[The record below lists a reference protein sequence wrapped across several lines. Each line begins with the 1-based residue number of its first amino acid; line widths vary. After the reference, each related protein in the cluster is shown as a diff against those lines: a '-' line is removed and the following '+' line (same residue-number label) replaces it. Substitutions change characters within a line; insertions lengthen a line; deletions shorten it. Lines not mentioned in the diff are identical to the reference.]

1 MKERLLLVEDD
12 ASFREVMK
20 FHLADEGIAADAA
33 EDGPAALRMFRK
45 TPYPVVVTDL
55 KMPRMDG
62 LTLLQELKKLA
73 PEILVIV
80 ITAFGDIDT
89 AVRAMKEGAFDF
101 VPKPFDR
108 THFIHAVRKAIDH
121 HALRRQVEELRSQV
135 DSAAKDLIFASAAM
149 DRVLAVADR
158 FAEADATVVVLGE
171 SGTGKELLARRIHR
185 KSNRAD
191 GPFVAV
197 NCAAIPRDLLE
208 SELFGHMKGAFTGAV
223 KDRQGK
229 FEQARGGT
237 LFLDEIAEMPL
248 DLQPRLL
255 RALQERTIDVVGAE
269 QPVTVDVRVVA
280 ATNRD
285 LEALVAA
292 GEFRTDLFFRINILP
307 VSIPPLR
314 ERREDIP
321 ALVDHFLARYGK
333 GQNLSVS
340 PALLKQLESYDW
352 PGNVRELENVCQR
365 LALFA
370 DGDVLDGDLLPAN
383 LTAGPAGKDAP
394 VVDAIPLPAGGASL
408 SEMERSIIVRAL
420 ELNDYNQSRTA
431 RFLKVQRHILLY
443 RMRKHKIEPKRSGE

>member
-20 FHLADEGIAADAA
+20 FHLADDGLEADVAQ
-33 EDGPAALRMFRK
+33 DGLAALQMFRK
-45 TPYPVVVTDL
+45 APFSVVVTDL

-62 LTLLQELKKLA
+62 LTLLKELKKLA
-73 PEILVIV
+73 PDTLVIV

-89 AVRAMKEGAFDF
+89 AVEAMKEGAFDF

-108 THFIHAVRKAIDH
+108 SHFIHAVRKAVDH
-121 HALRRQVEELRSQV
+121 QSLRRKVAELGTRE
-135 DSAAKDLIFASAAM
+135 DSAAKELIFSSPAM
-149 DRVLAVADR
+149 GRVLAIADR
-158 FAEADATVVVLGE
+158 IAENDATAVVSGE

-185 KSNRAD
+185 RSDRAD

-208 SELFGHMKGAFTGAV
+208 SELFGHVKGAFTGAL
-223 KDRQGK
+223 KDRKGK
-229 FEQARGGT
+229 FEQAEGGT

-255 RALQERTIDVVGAE
+255 RALQERTVDVVGAE
-269 QPVTVDVRVVA
+269 EPVPVDARVVA
-280 ATNRD
+280 ATNQD

-292 GEFRTDLFFRINILP
+292 GDFRKDLFFRINILP
-307 VSIPPLR
+307 VTIPPLR

-321 ALVDHFLARYGK
+321 ALLEHFLERYGK
-333 GQNLSVS
+333 GRDLSVT
-340 PALLKQLESYDW
+340 PALLGRLESYQW

-365 LALFA
+365 LALLA
-370 DGDVLDGDLLPAN
+370 DEEILDVDLLPDDVA
-383 LTAGPAGKDAP
+383 AGPGPAGGGDDL
-394 VVDAIPLPAGGASL
+394 VNLPAEGASL
-408 SEMERSIIVRAL
+408 GALERRIIVRAL

-431 RFLKVQRHILLY
+431 RFLKIPRHVLLY
-443 RMRKHKIEPKRSGE
+443 RLQKHKIVARKNGE